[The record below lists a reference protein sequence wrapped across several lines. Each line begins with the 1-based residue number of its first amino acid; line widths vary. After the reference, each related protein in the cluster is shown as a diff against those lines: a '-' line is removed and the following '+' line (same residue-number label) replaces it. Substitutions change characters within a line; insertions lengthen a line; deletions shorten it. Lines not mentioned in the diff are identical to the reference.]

1 MNKEDKPPRKE
12 SDTFFKWLAR
22 RTLKQNRNALITVLG
37 DTGSGK
43 SYACLRILERMNE
56 IVNPGTKPDIRNCAR
71 TLPEFMERLK
81 YVKKGDVL
89 ILEEVGV
96 NLSASTWA
104 SKINRIMNHIMQT
117 FRTQNLVVLLNLPN
131 PKMLDINARRLL
143 HGRITMKGI
152 NIPAK
157 LSKISFKRRQYNSE
171 FDKEYWKYLRT
182 SINRREVKIP
192 TKTLNKPAD
201 WLCEEYEKRRKE
213 YTDRLKDSITKE
225 VTMTLQKEQQRIH
238 GGNGNPLTE
247 RQQEVVDIYLTGVTK
262 VNDIGEKMGISGS
275 YASCIMKAITKKHPS
290 WRNTPILVQNA

>member
-1 MNKEDKPPRKE
+1 MDTDDKIPQKEA
-12 SDTFFKWLAR
+12 DTFFKWLSR
-22 RTLKQNRNALITVLG
+22 RTMKQNRNAIISVVG

-56 IVNPGTKPDIRNCAR
+56 IINPGTKAKVENCCR

-81 YVKKGDVL
+81 HVKKGDVL

-96 NLSASTWA
+96 NLAAATWA
-104 SKINRIMNHIMQT
+104 SKLNRIMNHIMQT

-171 FDKEYWKYLRT
+171 YDKEYWKYLRT
-182 SINRREVKIP
+182 TINRKQVKIP
-192 TKTLNKPAD
+192 TMTLNKPSD
-201 WLCEEYEKRRKE
+201 WLCKNYEKRRKE
-213 YTDRLKDSITKE
+213 YTDRLKDDVTKE
-225 VTMTLQKEQQRIH
+225 VNLTIAKESQRIH
-238 GGNGNPLTE
+238 GGNGKPLTE
-247 RQQEVVDIYLTGVTK
+247 KQQLIVDIYRTGVTK
-262 VNDIGEKMGISGS
+262 VVDIGEKIGQTPQNVS
-275 YASCIMKAITKKHPS
+275 AIMKLITKKHPN
-290 WRNTPILVQNA
+290 WRKTPILVKNP